1 MNKSFIV
8 TFSIS
13 IIVFATAVVVSLML
27 LLPKQLVSL
36 KTSVESYKSVEKSN
50 YTYTKTKNI
59 SKEALL
65 KEYKITNDD
74 ITSFKN
80 SRKYVA
86 GNSDPFYRQTTSNDS
101 NDNKDKN
108 TSTGSNSNGASAAID
123 KTTNSN
129 GGIPNPPS
137 TSK

>member
-36 KTSVESYKSVEKSN
+36 KTSVESYKSIEKSN

-65 KEYKITNDD
+65 KEYKITSDD
-74 ITSFKN
+74 ISSFKN

-86 GNSDPFYRQTTSNDS
+86 GNSDPFYRQTTTNESNG
-101 NDNKDKN
+101 NNN
-108 TSTGSNSNGASAAID
+108 TNTGTGNNSNSASAAID

>member
-36 KTSVESYKSVEKSN
+36 KTSVESYKSIEKSN

-65 KEYKITNDD
+65 KEYKITSDD
-74 ITSFKN
+74 ISSFKN

-86 GNSDPFYRQTTSNDS
+86 GNSDPFYRQTTTNESNG
-101 NDNKDKN
+101 NNN
-108 TSTGSNSNGASAAID
+108 TNTGTGNNSNTTSAAIE
-123 KTTNSN
+123 KTTNSK